1 MARRNPNKVDV
12 SQALGLGV
20 DEEGNKDLASI
31 EVLPKKKREP
41 KFVSLVTDP
50 ISGEQQALPDT
61 SHLQNRPL
69 RGIYSE
75 DGRTLRGALDI
86 NCEATHAGG
95 HGHSGPA
102 THFVTADGESDE
114 QATPVCA
121 AHLSKIQEHAY
132 THGKNIDV
140 RPIQDSDVQ
149 SYKLLSATRNLE
161 IRTAMEGHLLSK
173 GATGQEA
180 LVGRT
185 REALGASG
193 KSYDATSEALSR
205 RSPEEQTT
213 ALEAALER
221 ARMGEGGRAPKK
233 ESSVEKPKRKRSNFF
248 DKYHQ
253 QVTAEQRSRGGRKR
267 TRTKLERGVGQEPL
281 GEGTGLVDAGFR
293 EYVLGTGTDA
303 DRAALEAST
312 TEEHNTVIDS
322 INSARE
328 REEKGIPQEG
338 IRPRGF
344 SKGTYQIVD
353 KIPTEEADI
362 TIHTFPMSKAYS
374 VPVQIKPVEERG
386 AKVTSE
392 LERIAEKQSAEA
404 DVQERQA
411 QAVNKI
417 RAIEHFKTGHGEA
430 RKDSEQ

>member
-1 MARRNPNKVDV
+1 MARRNPNKINV
-12 SQALGLGV
+12 SQALGLGL
-20 DEEGNKDLASI
+20 DEEGNKELASI
-31 EVLPKKKREP
+31 EVLPKKKSEP

-173 GATGQEA
+173 GATGQA
-180 LVGRT
+180 
-185 REALGASG
+185 
-193 KSYDATSEALSR
+193 
-205 RSPEEQTT
+205 

-233 ESSVEKPKRKRSNFF
+233 ESSAEKPKRKRSNFL

-253 QVTAEQRSRGGRKR
+253 QVTAEQRSRGGSKR
-267 TRTKLERGVGQEPL
+267 TRIKLERGVGQEPL

-293 EYVLGTGTDA
+293 EYVLGTGTDE

-362 TIHTFPMSKAYS
+362 TIHTFPMSKAFS

-404 DVQERQA
+404 DVQERQE
-411 QAVNKI
+411 QAVKKI

-430 RKDSEQ
+430 RKDSEE